1 MGNPFYVPRDNSNFA
16 NALAVLK
23 LGLDAYG
30 TYNQDQQASR
40 RNDLSEQELRMRG
53 DERRDTRD
61 FQRRT
66 LEGQIQDRTDTAAFR
81 QSTLAGQEQDRAQKD
96 RTTPEHQ
103 RQWGPLEAGAVKKL
117 FTDFGF
123 KDKEGT
129 VFPAIDAMA
138 KDPRVTKGNAYEMF
152 KQEYQGLKEKVL
164 GEAVDNYV
172 SKLDKPGFMGSKEQQ
187 KLLRGIE
194 TLQNDLD
201 GKMVDRLFGKTV
213 ASMEMETAAAA
224 KAAAPPLPT
233 SDQVIAQLGQAVA
246 TGKVSPEAARQVI
259 TVMKPEALPTFDKLI
274 AGQVASGVRTAE
286 EGSKLLHPSAGGQQ
300 TSTSVTEKGSFPI
313 WQDPNTQ
320 TVIVKKPDGVQEI
333 YDPKIHGKQ
342 VSKTTSS
349 TAIYVQNNKEADAKK
364 IDERAKRIGDAIIK
378 GDQPPQISGFGM
390 SKITPQIKDYLA
402 TQGFDLTS
410 AESDWIATKKHVQS
424 MNSTQQLRLMQAV
437 TFTRE
442 SIPIIREL
450 ATEWDAGG
458 FAPLNSVNLL
468 AARNG
473 VYGKQA
479 MSVATRME
487 AQIADLTSELGT
499 VYKGGN
505 SSTDESLKLA
515 AENIKA
521 KWSAEVL
528 SDNLDQIE
536 RNLQLRENSMKHSI
550 PKAMSGKSPLSRPET
565 ATAPTATAPGR
576 LVPAPGATK
585 PRPLPKF

>member
-1 MGNPFYVPRDNSNFA
+1 MGNPYYVPRDNSNFA
-16 NALAVLK
+16 NALSVLK

-40 RNDLSEQELRMRG
+40 RNDLSEKELLMRG

-61 FQRRT
+61 FQR
-66 LEGQIQDRTDTAAFR
+66 Q
-81 QSTLAGQEQDRAQKD
+81 TLAGQQEDRAANRSFQSQQIAQKD

-103 RQWGPLEAGAVKKL
+103 RQWGPLEAGQVKKL
-117 FTDFGF
+117 FEDFGF
-123 KDKEGT
+123 KDKDGT
-129 VFPAIDAMA
+129 VNPALDAMA
-138 KDPRVTKGNAYEMF
+138 KDPSVTKGDAYGMF
-152 KQEYQGLKEKVL
+152 KQEYPALKEKVL

-187 KLLRGIE
+187 KLLKGIE

-201 GKMVDRLFGKTV
+201 GTMVDKLFGKTV
-213 ASMEMETAAAA
+213 ASLEAEKATAAKEATTA
-224 KAAAPPLPT
+224 LPT
-233 SDQVIAQLGQAVA
+233 SDQIIGQLGQAVA
-246 TGKVSPEAARQVI
+246 TGKLSPEAARQVI
-259 TVMKPEALPTFDKLI
+259 SVMKPEALLTFDKVV
-274 AGQVASGVRTAE
+274 AGLVTSGKRTVE
-286 EGSKLLHPSAGGQQ
+286 EASKLLHPSAGGQQ
-300 TSTSVTEKGSFPI
+300 TSTTVTEKGSFPI

-320 TVIVKKPDGVQEI
+320 TFIVKKPDGEQAI

-342 VSKTTSS
+342 VSKSTSS
-349 TAIYVQNNKEADAKK
+349 TAIYMQNNKVEGEAK
-364 IDERAKRIGDAIIK
+364 IDARAKQIGDEIIA
-378 GDQPPQISGFGM
+378 GRQPPQISGFGM
-390 SKITPQIKDYLA
+390 SKITPQIKAYLA
-402 TQGFDLTS
+402 EKGFDLTS

-515 AENIKA
+515 AQNIKA
-521 KWSAEVL
+521 KWSADVL

-536 RNLQLRENSMKHSI
+536 KNLVLRENSMKHSV
-550 PKAMSGKSPLSRPET
+550 PKAMSGKSPLSNQTPA
-565 ATAPTATAPGR
+565 ATPTAPGR
-576 LVPAPGATK
+576 LQPEPKSNLPAGFK
-585 PRPLPKF
+585 KGW